1 MRAAVRQR
9 LVASTLTCGAP
20 CVHRVLDSK
29 ITVLMSGADPDCL
42 LEFLQAA
49 TRNKVGRREGLR
61 NVNAV
66 RCTHRLALHM
76 HTHSHSHLCEL
87 QKRARGIENISPRS
101 RSMKRMRHFE
111 PSGSVTEEQRRILEL
126 IQRGENVFFTGSAGK
141 LKQFSSLALPSSYP
155 DHTLLAGTGKSFLLK
170 EIIRML
176 PKRTTHVTAATGIA
190 ACPLGQL
197 LFPCALLY
205 SPSHQPLP
213 LLQVASRCNRLQV
226 LAGRVRWNVQCS
238 AFSGGSMPSRGACHA
253 LHA

>member
-1 MRAAVRQR
+1 M
-9 LVASTLTCGAP
+9 
-20 CVHRVLDSK
+20 HRVLDSK
-29 ITVLMSGADPDCL
+29 ITVLMSGADPDRL

-111 PSGSVTEEQRRILEL
+111 PSGSVTGEQRRILEL

-141 LKQFSSLALPSSYP
+141 LK
-155 DHTLLAGTGKSFLLK
+155 
-170 EIIRML
+170 
-176 PKRTTHVTAATGIA
+176 V
-190 ACPLGQL
+190 
-197 LFPCALLY
+197 
-205 SPSHQPLP
+205 
-213 LLQVASRCNRLQV
+213 
-226 LAGRVRWNVQCS
+226 
-238 AFSGGSMPSRGACHA
+238 
-253 LHA
+253 